1 LTEKYLAALKNV
13 LGETQVVMMPSTGN
27 NDNNPMSPQSIA
39 AAMTM
44 YKKLVANGG
53 EGSASGRIVEELLQN
68 EQNQAQT

>member
-13 LGETQVVMMPSTGN
+13 LGETQVVMMPTTGN
-27 NDNNPMSPQSIA
+27 NDNNPMAPQSIA

-53 EGSASGRIVEELLQN
+53 EGSANGKIVEELFAASQGQKQ
-68 EQNQAQT
+68 E